1 MARAAGLLIV
11 VSMAWGS
18 AAAPAAQVRV
28 MRYGDDRLAL
38 VTAVDVVLDPLRA
51 DSARCGIA
59 RDALQQAVVGAL
71 QAEGMSASVSEKASS
86 WHHTVFVTASTVFS
100 DGHCATGLVT
110 ELMAQVEGIP
120 VSDRGAPPG
129 QWGSLLVGQLT
140 LIRHNGI
147 VSSKA
152 SAHAADVR
160 AMVRE
165 HARAIAARVG
175 AAAPSRNPPPPG

>member
-1 MARAAGLLIV
+1 MARLAGVLVL
-11 VSMAWGS
+11 VSMTLGS
-18 AAAPAAQVRV
+18 AGGPAAQVRV
-28 MRYGDDRLAL
+28 MRYGDDRLTL

-59 RDALQQAVVGAL
+59 RDTLQQEVIRAL
-71 QAEGMSASVSEKASS
+71 QAGGLVASLSEKASS

-120 VSDRGAPPG
+120 VSDRGAPAG

-147 VSSKA
+147 VSSKS

-160 AMVRE
+160 TMARE
-165 HARAIAARVG
+165 HARAIAARVE
-175 AAAPSRNPPPPG
+175 AAAP